1 MPVISS
7 LSPNPYVLAIGAIAC
22 TVAVADFVRADT
34 VTYRFEA
41 VQKAVPVAPPDGRV
55 TAAVAA
61 AQVLTGTFGYDTAAP
76 VVDGAAVPGQVSFG
90 AYDTGF
96 ITIDDIDIGSIPG
109 SLGVQVTDGVTRED
123 DPRLTIADEILL
135 ASRAL
140 STDAPVDAL
149 SLRLTFPDAESVDS
163 IDLPQVLTADEFATM
178 TLTFTTRTDAIAD
191 RAMGQGGSVDV
202 LGLVIFDVVAMTRVD

>member
-1 MPVISS
+1 MPVTSWFII
-7 LSPNPYVLAIGAIAC
+7 NPSALAIGAIAC
-22 TVAVADFVRADT
+22 MVAWADFVRADT

-55 TAAVAA
+55 TAAAA
-61 AQVLTGTFGYDTAAP
+61 SARVLTGTFGYDTAAP
-76 VVDGAAVPGQVSFG
+76 VVDGAEVPGQVAFG

-96 ITIDDIDIGSIPG
+96 ITVDDIDIGSIPG
-109 SLGVQVTDGVTRED
+109 RLGVQVTDGVTRED

-149 SLRLTFPDAESVDS
+149 SLRLTFLDAESIGS
-163 IDLPQVLTADEFATM
+163 ADLPQVLTPDDLADI
-178 TLTFTTRTDAIAD
+178 TLTFTTRIDAIAD
-191 RAMGQGGSVDV
+191 RARGQGGSVDV
-202 LGLVIFDVVAMTRVD
+202 LGVVLFDVVSMTRVD